1 MPRKNECNIALK
13 YECNWYINI
22 KLIFSVAVDLKYVI
36 RHFKKTLA
44 MYSYIWDLLYYK
56 FNLLLLKC
64 QRIKIYF
71 WMFENDVNVQFIYFR
86 VQTVHNV

>member
-1 MPRKNECNIALK
+1 
-13 YECNWYINI
+13 
-22 KLIFSVAVDLKYVI
+22 
-36 RHFKKTLA
+36 